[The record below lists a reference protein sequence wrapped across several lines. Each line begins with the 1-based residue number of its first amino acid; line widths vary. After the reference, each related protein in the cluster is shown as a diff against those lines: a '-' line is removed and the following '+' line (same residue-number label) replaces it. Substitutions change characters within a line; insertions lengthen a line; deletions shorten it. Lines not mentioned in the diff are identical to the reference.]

1 MEAIL
6 IISSFLLWVLVLL
19 NMLLIL
25 GLARRMRAV
34 FPRME
39 FLKVGQPAPDFAA
52 QTLQGETVTLSTYA
66 QRAIVFVF
74 ISPDC
79 KPCHDE
85 LPRLEGLRPKA
96 KQFGVELVLV
106 SDANATKTQSLVEE
120 HRLDLPI
127 LIAPRENN
135 PFFSDYKV
143 MGAPFYCLVDTQGK
157 VQATGMSLFDIERK
171 MEAREAKGGDE
182 RGK

>member
-1 MEAIL
+1 METIL
-6 IISSFLLWVLVLL
+6 VVSSLLLWVMVLL
-19 NMLLIL
+19 NLLLTL
-25 GLARRMRAV
+25 GLARRVRAA
-34 FPRME
+34 FPKME
-39 FLKVGQPAPDFAA
+39 MLKVGQQAPDFTA
-52 QTLQGETVTLSTYA
+52 QTLQGENISLAHYA
-66 QRAIVFVF
+66 GKAVAFIF

-79 KPCHDE
+79 KPCLDE

-96 KQFGVELVLV
+96 RQFGAELVLV

-135 PFFSDYKV
+135 PFFVDYKA
-143 MGAPFYCLVDTQGK
+143 MGAPFYCLVDAQGK
-157 VQATGMSLFDIERK
+157 VQANGMSLFDLERK
-171 MEAREAKGGDE
+171 MEARETKGGDE